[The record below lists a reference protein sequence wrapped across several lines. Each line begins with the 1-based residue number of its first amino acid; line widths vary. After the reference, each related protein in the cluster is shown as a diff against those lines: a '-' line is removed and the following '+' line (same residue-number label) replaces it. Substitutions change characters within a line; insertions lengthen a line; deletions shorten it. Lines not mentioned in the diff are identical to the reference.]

1 MNVVLEEDIMYSTL
15 TPGQVVLNGGEST
28 TLTAK
33 DGTFVFRDVTP
44 GVYLLEVLSTRFHYS
59 TMRVTLDK
67 TDIIA
72 VEYKVGIEARFS
84 NPRHYM

>member
-1 MNVVLEEDIMYSTL
+1 MYSTL

-72 VEYKVGIEARFS
+72 VEYKVLKLDFPIRGTTCNTLSFFS
-84 NPRHYM
+84 FVY